1 MPTSSPLHPAFGP
14 SSPAV
19 LASRLA
25 REGDWCAMVEH
36 VPGERRFSRIDVD
49 GAEAWVISW
58 APGTGLGLHDHGG
71 AAGALVVVQGSL
83 VEQWRT
89 RRAPENLR
97 TNWLTTGSVVA
108 FDGDHVHEVTNR
120 DTQPAVSIHVY
131 APSLERMTFFAD
143 DPRDDHEVRYSPARV
158 G

>member
-1 MPTSSPLHPAFGP
+1 
-14 SSPAV
+14 
-19 LASRLA
+19 
-25 REGDWCAMVEH
+25 
-36 VPGERRFSRIDVD
+36 
-49 GAEAWVISW
+49 
-58 APGTGLGLHDHGG
+58 
-71 AAGALVVVQGSL
+71 
-83 VEQWRT
+83 
-89 RRAPENLR
+89 
-97 TNWLTTGSVVA
+97 VA